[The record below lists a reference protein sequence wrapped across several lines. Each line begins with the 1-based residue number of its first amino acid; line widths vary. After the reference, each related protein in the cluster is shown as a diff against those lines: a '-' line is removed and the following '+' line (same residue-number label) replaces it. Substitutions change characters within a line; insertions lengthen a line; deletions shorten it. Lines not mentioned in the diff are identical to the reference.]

1 MQEMVESQLA
11 MARALARQG
20 NDNQAQHKLYEAAQ
34 VRVGWGRLCS
44 HVESS

>member
-20 NDNQAQHKLYEAAQ
+20 NDNQAQQKLYEAAQ
-34 VRVGWGRLCS
+34 VLMLGGLYS
-44 HVESS
+44 YFESS